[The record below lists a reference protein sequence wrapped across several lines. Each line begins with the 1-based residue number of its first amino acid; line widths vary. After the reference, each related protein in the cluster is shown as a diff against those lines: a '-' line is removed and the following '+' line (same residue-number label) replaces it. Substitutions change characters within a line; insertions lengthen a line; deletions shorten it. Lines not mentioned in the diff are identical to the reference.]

1 MIVDIN
7 ETTAIEI
14 EKNLKI
20 LSQSVSEIENLV
32 KVSYYNFGKTE
43 SKERQKNPYIVKSV
57 IKNLACGHNETNAIL
72 LTASEYETTFERV
85 YAIYSE
91 QKKYRSAIVLFAKRY
106 MCAKLICIFFSKR
119 KGTQA
124 PFPTHL
130 TYFKITSKISSIN
143 LMIIINF
150 TIISFLSAFP
160 HWERS

>member
-106 MCAKLICIFFSKR
+106 MCAKLKRHGFTAKEISKILNVSENHIFRLLNNAIDYWSPKTKIYIKR
-119 KGTQA
+119 K
-124 PFPTHL
+124 
-130 TYFKITSKISSIN
+130 
-143 LMIIINF
+143 
-150 TIISFLSAFP
+150 
-160 HWERS
+160 R